1 MRLVKTLLHSWVSSG
16 VLEKS
21 GIMFAAKCPA
31 LRVPSFTYKKKN
43 VQRRVRCYYAL
54 DKTNCKPLDE
64 VEHDGLFHV
73 LAFIRDGDTGIY
85 SVRHLDDETMIQD
98 YIVAFTNF
106 DDAFRYKTL
115 LEAEMDHKPYVQ
127 FASRFELEHMCHTG
141 GYRCRIV
148 NEGAL
153 VTPPTRTMKITDW
166 ERRSALLE
174 GRWSV
179 REKGDESP
187 FEWP

>member
-1 MRLVKTLLHSWVSSG
+1 
-16 VLEKS
+16 
-21 GIMFAAKCPA
+21 MFAVKCPA
-31 LRVPSFTYKKKN
+31 LRVPSFTFKKKTI
-43 VQRRVRCYYAL
+43 QRRVRCYYSL
-54 DKTNCKPLDE
+54 DKTNSQPIDD
-64 VEHDGLFHV
+64 VVHDGLFHV
-73 LAFIRDGDTGIY
+73 LAFIKDGDTGIY
-85 SVRHLDDETMIQD
+85 SIRQLDDEA
-98 YIVAFTNF
+98 IVQNHIIAFTNF
-106 DDAFRYKTL
+106 EDAFRYKTL
-115 LEAEMDHKPYVQ
+115 LEAEMDHRPYVQ

-179 REKGDESP
+179 REKDEGG
-187 FEWP
+187 FENEWP

>member
-21 GIMFAAKCPA
+21 GNMFAAKFPA
-31 LRVPSFTYKKKN
+31 LRVPSFTYKKKPIHKK
-43 VQRRVRCYYAL
+43 VCCYYSL
-54 DKTNCKPLDE
+54 DNLNSKHLDD
-64 VEHDGLFHV
+64 VEHDGLFHI
-73 LAFIRDGDTGIY
+73 LAFIEDGDYGIY
-85 SVRHLDDETMIQD
+85 SVKLLDDNA
-98 YIVAFTNF
+98 IVKDDIIAFTNF
-106 DDAFRYKTL
+106 EDAFRYKTL

-127 FASRFELEHMCHTG
+127 FASRFELEHTCNVG
-141 GYRCRIV
+141 GYRCRVV

-153 VTPPTRTMKITDW
+153 VTPPNQTLKITDW
-166 ERRSALLE
+166 ERRSALLK

-179 REKGDESP
+179 KDTKEDPP

>member
-1 MRLVKTLLHSWVSSG
+1 
-16 VLEKS
+16 
-21 GIMFAAKCPA
+21 MFAAKCPT
-31 LRVPSFTYKKKN
+31 LHVPSFTYKKKN

-85 SVRHLDDETMIQD
+85 SVRHLDDETMIRD

-106 DDAFRYKTL
+106 EDAFRYKTL

-179 REKGDESP
+179 KDTKEDPP